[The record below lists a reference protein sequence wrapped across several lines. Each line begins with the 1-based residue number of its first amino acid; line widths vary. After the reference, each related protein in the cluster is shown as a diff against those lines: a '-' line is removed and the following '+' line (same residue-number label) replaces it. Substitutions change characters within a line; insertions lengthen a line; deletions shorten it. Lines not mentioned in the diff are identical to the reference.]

1 MSKGKGLVRKRSLEF
16 FKFLFKLL
24 RVRNKRSRFN
34 ALSNG
39 LFEQNNYSINKANGN
54 TLLFLPTNGAG
65 LGHLTRLL
73 AIAKRVKEQ
82 VPEVTIIFL
91 STSAAMHLILQE
103 GFIGYHLPPKSAF
116 PEELLARQWNQLL
129 RQQLNMIINVHRP
142 NILIYDGASL
152 YIGLISSIKEVKTL
166 KAIWIKR
173 AQKKIEKAKLQNDRE
188 NAFSQIVIPGE
199 IGSHVN
205 GFMDKECYVNPVIHS
220 KKEELLSRKAV
231 RKQWGIDSGKKI
243 VYIQLGAGN
252 INDISSILYRVIQC
266 LKKIE
271 NLFFVIGESVIG
283 HTIKIDEPNIKILRD
298 YPNAK
303 YYKAFDLA
311 ISAAGYNTF
320 YELLYF
326 GVPSIFIPNEE
337 TKADNQIARA
347 KIGEEKGACRVILE
361 KDIEKNIEKIT
372 NELLE
377 LEMNGAMSEV
387 ARNLIQGN
395 GADQISDKILEFMQ
409 G

>member
-1 MSKGKGLVRKRSLEF
+1 MKKKSLKF
-16 FKFLFKLL
+16 FKLLFKLL
-24 RVRNKRSRFN
+24 KVRNKRSRFN
-34 ALSNG
+34 ALGNG
-39 LFEQNNYSINKANGN
+39 LLERNNSLIGQMNGN

-73 AIAKRVKEQ
+73 AVAKRVKEQ

-91 STSAAMHLILQE
+91 STSAAMQLILQE

-116 PEELLARQWNQLL
+116 PEELSARQWNQLL
-129 RQQLNMIINVHRP
+129 RQQVHMIINVHRP

-152 YIGLISSIKEVKTL
+152 YIGLISSIQEIKTL
-166 KAIWIKR
+166 KTIWIKR
-173 AQKKIEKAKLQNDRE
+173 LQKKNEEVKSQNDRE
-188 NAFSQIVIPGE
+188 NVFSQIVIPGE
-199 IGSHVN
+199 IGSDVN
-205 GFMDKECYVNPVIHS
+205 SFIDKERYVNPVIYS
-220 KKEELLSRKAV
+220 KKEELFSQKAV
-231 RKQWGIDSGKKI
+231 RKQWGIDSEKKI

-252 INDISSILYRVIQC
+252 INDISSILYRVLQC

-271 NLFFVIGESVIG
+271 NLFFVIGESIIG
-283 HTIKIDEPNIKILRD
+283 DTIKIDEPNIKILRD

-337 TKADNQIARA
+337 TKADNQIVRA
-347 KIGEEKGACRVILE
+347 KNGEAKGACRVILE
-361 KDIEKNIEKIT
+361 KDIEKNIEEMT
-372 NELLE
+372 NELLSPE
-377 LEMNGAMSEV
+377 VNDAMSKV
-387 ARNLIQGN
+387 AQNLIQGN
-395 GADQISDKILEFMQ
+395 GADQIGDTILEFIHE
-409 G
+409 GSLE